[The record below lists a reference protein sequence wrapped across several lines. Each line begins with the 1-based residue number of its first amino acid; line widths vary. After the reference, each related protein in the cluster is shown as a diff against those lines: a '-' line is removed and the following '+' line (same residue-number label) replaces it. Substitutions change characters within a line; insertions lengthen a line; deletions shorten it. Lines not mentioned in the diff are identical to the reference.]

1 MGSRRE
7 LRKLSETQVK
17 KFGEINGSLQ
27 ELLTKSDDIAQQQ
40 RENFQRLEYQLE
52 MQKQNKDEIVD
63 VHISFRD
70 GDPSLEIT
78 GQLDESDDCTATLQ
92 GIGRVICKQIKG
104 DDIRSGWGSRHAEI
118 YQCISIGTLVQS
130 FYGIAELHGKRF
142 AVMQDLRD
150 DQTLAA
156 AIESHDSYEPL
167 AYIRFAYELANTV
180 AYLHSVGIIVKNI
193 SDTNVVVVKLEGGS
207 RLQPR
212 LTNLE
217 QARRVSEIRAI

>member
-17 KFGEINGSLQ
+17 KFDEINGSLQ

-40 RENFQRLEYQLE
+40 RENFLRL
-52 MQKQNKDEIVD
+52 
-63 VHISFRD
+63 
-70 GDPSLEIT
+70 
-78 GQLDESDDCTATLQ
+78 
-92 GIGRVICKQIKG
+92 
-104 DDIRSGWGSRHAEI
+104 
-118 YQCISIGTLVQS
+118 
-130 FYGIAELHGKRF
+130 
-142 AVMQDLRD
+142 
-150 DQTLAA
+150 
-156 AIESHDSYEPL
+156 
-167 AYIRFAYELANTV
+167 AYELANTV